1 MFKKIKNYFT
11 FKKRMKIEILETLAT
26 ICLYLEFDS
35 RTNRN
40 VNGVFMRGHFNE
52 LKALSYELRRSVYK
66 DENRFM

>member
-35 RTNRN
+35 RTNRKA
-40 VNGVFMRGHFNE
+40 NGVFMRGHFNE
-52 LKALSYELRRSVYK
+52 LKALSFELKRSVYK

>member
-11 FKKRMKIEILETLAT
+11 FKKRMNIEILETLAT

-40 VNGVFMRGHFNE
+40 ANGVFMRGHFNE
-52 LKALSYELRRSVYK
+52 LKALSSELKRSVQNERYTI
-66 DENRFM
+66 